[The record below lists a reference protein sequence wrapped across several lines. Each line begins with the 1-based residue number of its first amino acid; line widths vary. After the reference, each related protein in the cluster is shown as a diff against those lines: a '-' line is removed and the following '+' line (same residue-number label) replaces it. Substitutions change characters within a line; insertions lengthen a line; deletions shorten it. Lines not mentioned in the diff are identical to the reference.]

1 MTTSPESP
9 ASLVRS
15 APSAPP
21 PAAPRTTQPTT
32 TTAARSDRRGP
43 RRSTPLTIAMLAA
56 LAYFLLPLL
65 WLLIA
70 STKSTQDLFN
80 TFGLWFSHAPQ
91 LLTNVRRTFTQDD
104 GVFAHWLL
112 NTVLYAGVSALGA
125 ALLAAAGGYGFA
137 KFRFRGD
144 RFAFNLV
151 VGAVMVPATALA
163 IPTYLLFAKAGLVNT
178 PWAIILPSLVNPFG
192 LYLMRVHAEDAVPES
207 LLEAARIDGA
217 GEVRIFFRIVLRL
230 LGPGLVTVL
239 LFTLVATWNNYFLP
253 LIMLNDPNL
262 YPVTVGL
269 SSWAARAQN
278 GGAGS
283 SSDMLALVVTG
294 SMISIIPLVVAF
306 LMLQRYWQSGLASG
320 GVKQ

>member
-1 MTTSPESP
+1 M
-9 ASLVRS
+9 
-15 APSAPP
+15 
-21 PAAPRTTQPTT
+21 TT
-32 TTAARSDRRGP
+32 TTPTATALPEATAPGPTPRRARRRA

-56 LAYFLLPLL
+56 LAYFLLPLF

-80 TFGLWFSHAPQ
+80 SFGLWFSHAPQ
-91 LLTNVRRTFTQDD
+91 LLTNIKETFTQDD
-104 GVFAHWLL
+104 GVFVHWLL
-112 NTVLYAGVSALGA
+112 NTVLYAVVSAVGA

-151 VGAVMVPATALA
+151 LGAVMVPTTALA

-192 LYLMRVHAEDAVPES
+192 LYLMRIYAADAVPDS

-217 GEVRIFFRIVLRL
+217 GEARIFFRIALRL

-253 LIMLNDPNL
+253 LIMLNDPDL
-262 YPVTVGL
+262 YPITVGL
-269 SSWAARAQN
+269 ASWAAQAQN
-278 GGAGS
+278 GGAGA

-294 SMISIIPLVVAF
+294 SLLSIVPLVVAF
-306 LMLQRYWQSGLASG
+306 LMLQRYWQSGLAAG

>member
-1 MTTSPESP
+1 M
-9 ASLVRS
+9 
-15 APSAPP
+15 
-21 PAAPRTTQPTT
+21 TT
-32 TTAARSDRRGP
+32 TTPATPVAPTAAVPTAGVPSKGRAA

-56 LAYFLLPLL
+56 LAYFLLPLC

-80 TFGLWFSHAPQ
+80 SFGLWFSHAPQ
-91 LLTNVRRTFTQDD
+91 LLTNIRQTLTQDD
-104 GVFAHWLL
+104 GVFVHWLL
-112 NTVLYAGVSALGA
+112 NTVMYAGVSALGA

-144 RFAFNLV
+144 RAAFNLV
-151 VGAVMVPATALA
+151 LGAVMVPTTALA

-192 LYLMRVHAEDAVPES
+192 LYLMRIYAQDAVPDS

-217 GEVRIFFRIVLRL
+217 GEARIFFRIALRL

-253 LIMLNDPNL
+253 LIMLNDPDL

-269 SSWAARAQN
+269 SSWAAQAQN
-278 GGAGS
+278 GGAGT

-294 SMISIIPLVVAF
+294 SMLSIIPLVVAF
-306 LMLQRYWQSGLASG
+306 LLLQRYWQSGLAAG

>member
-1 MTTSPESP
+1 MDRPT
-9 ASLVRS
+9 AVQRKDVRK
-15 APSAPP
+15 
-21 PAAPRTTQPTT
+21 
-32 TTAARSDRRGP
+32 ARRP
-43 RRSTPLTIAMLAA
+43 RRSTPLTIAMFAA

-70 STKSTQDLFN
+70 STKSAHDLIDS
-80 TFGLWFSHAPQ
+80 FGLWFSDAPQ
-91 LLTNVRRTFTQDD
+91 LWTNVKDTFTQDD
-104 GVFAHWLL
+104 GVFLTWLL
-112 NTVLYAGVSALGA
+112 NTVLYAGVSAIGA

-144 RFAFNLV
+144 RAAFNLV
-151 VGAVMVPATALA
+151 LGAVMVPTTALA

-178 PWAIILPSLVNPFG
+178 PWAVILPSLVNPFG
-192 LYLMRVHAEDAVPES
+192 LYLMRIYAADAIPDS

-217 GEVRIFFRIVLRL
+217 GEVRIFFRIALRL

-253 LIMLNDPNL
+253 LIMLNDPEL

-269 SSWAARAQN
+269 SSWAAQAQN
-278 GGAGS
+278 GGAGA

-294 SMISIIPLVVAF
+294 SLLSILPLVVAF
-306 LMLQRYWQSGLASG
+306 LLLQRYWQSGLAAG